1 MPLFNRIKA
10 HIDGIGRI
18 APDLWGGFAAMLVA
32 LPSAIAY
39 GIAVYAVL
47 GPQYVAYGSIAG
59 IMGAVALGIIAP
71 LLGGSPRLISAPCAP
86 AAAVMGA
93 LAAELVKTG
102 NVPPAQAVLMLTLV
116 GLLAGVLE
124 TVYGILGG
132 GRFIKYIPYPV
143 VSGYLS
149 GVGVLIILSQL
160 PKLFGLRKGIS
171 LWNGLL
177 SPTQWQETGILV
189 GVVTIVGVYL
199 APRLTKSVP
208 AVIVGLAA
216 GFLAYFGI
224 SLFIPE
230 LRSLVNNKL
239 VIGPLLAENTSFM
252 AALKDRWTAF
262 GAVRM
267 ADVVRLLTPAVTLS
281 VLLSVDTLKTCV
293 VMDTMT
299 RSRHDANRELIGQGT
314 ANLVSALV
322 GGMPGSGTMGPT
334 LVNVGSGGRTR
345 LSGVLEGSFVLVVF
359 LLLTGMISWLP
370 IAALAGILMV
380 VAWRMID
387 RGSFLLLKQAA
398 TVLDFCVIIIVVIT
412 AVFFNLIAAT
422 GVGLAL
428 AILLFIREQIRS
440 SVIRRKV
447 YGDQI
452 SSKQYRLQEEKELLQ
467 QYGHQITLAEVQGS
481 LFFGTT
487 DQLFTELEPDLKK
500 SRFMIL
506 DLRRVQSV
514 DFTAVRMLEQLG
526 NILKERGGYLIFSHL
541 LPTLPTGQ
549 NLQAYFDQLGLV
561 KQDRNVK
568 VFPTLDEALQWS
580 EDQILEEQRRTQA
593 GQEKPLELPEIELLR
608 EFGDDKGL
616 PFIKACVNERSF
628 KAGETLFR
636 RGDTNDE
643 LFIIRRGIVR
653 IVLPLE
659 KNRYHILA
667 TFGRGN
673 FFGEIAFLDR
683 GTRSADAVADNDT
696 DVFVISRMRFDEVSR
711 TNPTL
716 GAMLFA
722 RLARGL
728 AIRLRYTDAELRALK
743 EA

>member
-1 MPLFNRIKA
+1 MRLLKGIKER
-10 HIDGIGRI
+10 HLSKGQI
-18 APDLWGGFAAMLVA
+18 APDLWGGFASMLVV
-32 LPSAIAY
+32 LPSSIAF

-59 IMGAVALGIIAP
+59 IMGAITLGIVAS

-93 LAAELVKTG
+93 LAAELVKAG
-102 NVPPAQAVLMLTLV
+102 NMTPPQAVVMLTMV
-116 GLLAGVLE
+116 GCMAGMLE
-124 TVYGILGG
+124 FLYGTLGG

-160 PKLFGLRKGIS
+160 PKLLGLSKGIS

-177 SPTQWQETGILV
+177 SPSQWQIPGIVV
-189 GVVTIVGVYL
+189 GIVTIAFVFA
-199 APRLTKSVP
+199 APRITKSVP
-208 AVIVGLAA
+208 AVIVGVAA
-216 GFLAYFGI
+216 GFAAYFGI
-224 SLFIPE
+224 SLFLPE
-230 LRSLVNNKL
+230 LRSLVDNKL
-239 VIGPLLAENTSFM
+239 VIGPLFAEDTSFLS
-252 AALKDRWTAF
+252 ALKERWSAF
-262 GAVRM
+262 SDVRV
-267 ADVVRLLTPAVTLS
+267 ADLVRLLTPALTLS
-281 VLLSVDTLKTCV
+281 VLLSIDTLKTCV

-299 RSRHDANRELIGQGT
+299 RSRHNANRELMGQGT
-314 ANLVSALV
+314 ANLVSALA

-334 LVNVGSGGRTR
+334 LVNVSSGGRTR
-345 LSGVLEGSFVLVVF
+345 LSGVLEGIFVLAAF
-359 LLLTGMISWLP
+359 LVLSKMIAWLP

-387 RGSFLLLKQAA
+387 WGSFLLLKQAA
-398 TVLDFCVIIIVVIT
+398 TVLDFCVILTVVT
-412 AVFFNLIAAT
+412 AAVFFNLIAAT
-422 GVGLAL
+422 ALGLAL

-447 YGDQI
+447 HGDQI
-452 SSKQYRLQEEKELLQ
+452 SSKQYRIQEEKELLQ

-487 DQLFTELEPDLKK
+487 DQLFTELEPDLKT

-514 DFTAVRMLEQLG
+514 DFTAVHMLEQMG
-526 NILKERGGYLIFSHL
+526 NILRERSGYLIFSHL

-549 NLQAYFDQLGLV
+549 NLQAYFDHLGLL
-561 KQDRNVK
+561 KEDRNVK
-568 VFPTLDEALQWS
+568 LFLTMDEALQWS
-580 EDQILEEQRRTQA
+580 EDRILEEQHGIQA
-593 GQEKPLELPEIELLR
+593 GQENPLELPEIELLR
-608 EFGDDKGL
+608 EFGDVSGL
-616 PFIKACVNERSF
+616 PFIKACVSERSF

-636 RGDTNDE
+636 RGDISDE

-673 FFGEIAFLDR
+673 FLGEIAFLDR
-683 GTRSADAVADNDT
+683 GARSADAIADKDT
-696 DVFVISRMRFDEVSR
+696 DVFVLSRSRFDEVSR
-711 TNPTL
+711 TDPTL